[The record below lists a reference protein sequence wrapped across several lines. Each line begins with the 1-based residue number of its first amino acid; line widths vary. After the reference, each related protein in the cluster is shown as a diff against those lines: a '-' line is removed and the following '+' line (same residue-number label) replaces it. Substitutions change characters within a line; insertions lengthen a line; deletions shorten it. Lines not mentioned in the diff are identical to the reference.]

1 MKQWT
6 VCSILFG
13 WKRTFFFPLVLALA
27 LAFGAWQN
35 GFQSLSSSKCIWVL
49 CLHFIVFE
57 HNNGVIIKLNDVNE
71 PNLSNF
77 TWIVERVS
85 GCCLFRLPYYSFR
98 FNCGWFMRLYPFR
111 AQACPDPIRS
121 DPIQSELVFATAKWF
136 YQRSWF
142 PSSRDGKHNQ
152 ITTATTTKRFIRN
165 GRNLQTAQLLKL
177 YASIAEHSRTIWK
190 IETNVERTIE

>member
-1 MKQWT
+1 MA
-6 VCSILFG
+6 
-13 WKRTFFFPLVLALA
+13 KRIPVFIFF
-27 LAFGAWQN
+27 
-35 GFQSLSSSKCIWVL
+35 SKSIWVL
-49 CLHFIVFE
+49 CLHFIVSNI
-57 HNNGVIIKLNDVNE
+57 NNGVIIKLNDVNE

-85 GCCLFRLPYYSFR
+85 CCCFFRLPYYSFQ

-121 DPIQSELVFATAKWF
+121 DPIQSNSIQSETCIATAKWF

-152 ITTATTTKRFIRN
+152 IATATTTKRFLRN
-165 GRNLQTAQLLKL
+165 GRNLQTAQLLKCMHPL
-177 YASIAEHSRTIWK
+177 LSTFEWLKKLKRIRTNDRIKEYSMW
-190 IETNVERTIE
+190 